1 MERKQGNK
9 EKELFLGFVNG
20 YIITSASINNVTFN
34 FFKENIVGV
43 VEITQLL
50 KTHTEC
56 TLTVHNYMS
65 LTMVMRERGREI
77 ILGIKKPLERKTFT
91 VKTVRH

>member
-9 EKELFLGFVNG
+9 EKEIFLGVVNG
-20 YIITSASINNVTFN
+20 YIITSFSISNVTFN

-50 KTHTEC
+50 KTHTEYSSQS
-56 TLTVHNYMS
+56 VHQQ
-65 LTMVMRERGREI
+65 
-77 ILGIKKPLERKTFT
+77 FT
-91 VKTVRH
+91 TICH